1 MIARHEIILTQSVCR
16 FKLLDRVI
24 IELVYGNLENE
35 ETDVIVNLTDA
46 ELKNEGL
53 RSNRLAEKA
62 GMRFQDDC
70 NYKLTKQLQ
79 SFNEG
84 SCIEVNPG
92 NLKCEVVINSIAL
105 SAFFLSGQPKKL
117 THENMVK

>member
-79 SFNEG
+79 GSFNGG
-84 SCIEVNPG
+84 SCTEVNPG
-92 NLKCEVVINSIAL
+92 NLKCKLVINTIAL
-105 SAFFLSGQPKKL
+105 NRAIFP
-117 THENMVK
+117 N

>member
-1 MIARHEIILTQSVCR
+1 M
-16 FKLLDRVI
+16 
-24 IELVYGNLENE
+24 YGNLENE

-70 NYKLTKQLQ
+70 NYKLTKQL
-79 SFNEG
+79 
-84 SCIEVNPG
+84 
-92 NLKCEVVINSIAL
+92 
-105 SAFFLSGQPKKL
+105 
-117 THENMVK
+117 